1 MPSRKVSVLLDLLQE
16 NDSCSWSTPL
26 NNTAL
31 LLLLKPT
38 HSSLISS
45 SATGQSCGGLDNYVE
60 YTRGW
65 DASQSQDTLHTLIHT
80 LGQFTIDSQPTCMF
94 REVGGNQRTC
104 RKNSRQPV
112 TLVQDQTRD
121 VYGNNAI
128 LWASC
133 YNLVAVKT
141 RHTTIFCKH
150 TLPSSDVL
158 PICLIIPR
166 SCLEL
171 GDLGRHKVSKTSK
184 STYN

>member
-1 MPSRKVSVLLDLLQE
+1 MKCQSITGQF
-16 NDSCSWSTPL
+16 
-26 NNTAL
+26 AH
-31 LLLLKPT
+31 T
-38 HSSLISS
+38 HSHLGPIHIR
-45 SATGQSCGGLDNYVE
+45 QSTNMLVD
-60 YTRGW
+60 
-65 DASQSQDTLHTLIHT
+65 
-80 LGQFTIDSQPTCMF
+80 CMF

-104 RKNSRQPV
+104 RKNSRQQV
-112 TLVQDQTRD
+112 TLVQDQIRD

-141 RHTTIFCKH
+141 RHTTILCKH

-158 PICLIIPR
+158 PICLIRPR

-171 GDLGRHKVSKTSK
+171 GDLGRHKGSETSK